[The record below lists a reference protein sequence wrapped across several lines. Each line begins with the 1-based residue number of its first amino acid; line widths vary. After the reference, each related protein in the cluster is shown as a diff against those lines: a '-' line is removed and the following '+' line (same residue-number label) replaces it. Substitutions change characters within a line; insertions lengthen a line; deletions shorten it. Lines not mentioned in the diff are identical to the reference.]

1 MAGKLGDAA
10 AHVVGLPMGRTFV
23 GGRAG
28 LGGLG
33 GLRGLGLQPG
43 EPIDQ
48 LGDLAGQLQQ
58 DAVLLFDMSLEE
70 GDALLHFAAAGI
82 HGADRRD
89 PCAERKPGQRPQ
101 SRLAAAKAA
110 SASSSSARVCAADI
124 WVRMRALPWA
134 TTG

>member
-1 MAGKLGDAA
+1 
-10 AHVVGLPMGRTFV
+10 MGRTFV

-28 LGGLG
+28 LGRIG
-33 GLRGLGLQPG
+33 GLRGLGFEPG
-43 EPIDQ
+43 EAVDQ
-48 LGDLAGQLQQ
+48 LGDLARELEQ
-58 DAVLLFDMSLEE
+58 DAVLLFDMPLEE
-70 GDALLHFAAAGI
+70 GEAFLQIAAAGI

-124 WVRMRALPWA
+124 WVRMRALPCA

>member
-1 MAGKLGDAA
+1 MTGKLRDAA
-10 AHVVGLPMGRTFV
+10 AHVVGLPMGRTFI
-23 GGRAG
+23 GERAG
-28 LGGLG
+28 LGRIG

-43 EPIDQ
+43 ESVDQ
-48 LGDLAGQLQQ
+48 LGDLARELQQ
-58 DAVLLFDMSLEE
+58 DAVLLFDMPLEE

-110 SASSSSARVCAADI
+110 SASSSSARVCAADS
-124 WVRMRALPWA
+124 WVRIRALPWA